1 MKNNADIICSRQER
15 VKVGEWGVTV
25 FEGLPFG
32 IFVREIT
39 LHSV

>member
-25 FEGLPFG
+25 VDCLFFG